1 MFNLYDNLQPGSF
14 RACYADTDSMCL
26 ALTRSIKVEENDDLE
41 TRLRKIFDP
50 IVRPDRRDVWEQ
62 TWRDWFVTTTD
73 VEDQRKPGKLKGELS
88 YHMNHMIYYICS
100 GIQFRKGVF
109 RGLESKMLYCLQ
121 FCEQNKKDWDER
133 CST

>member
-1 MFNLYDNLQPGSF
+1 MFYLYDNLQPGSF

-26 ALTRSIKVEENDDLE
+26 ALTRSIKVDENDDLE

-73 VEDQRKPGKLKGELS
+73 VEDQRKPGKLKGE
-88 YHMNHMIYYICS
+88 
-100 GIQFRKGVF
+100 
-109 RGLESKMLYCLQ
+109 
-121 FCEQNKKDWDER
+121 
-133 CST
+133 

>member
-1 MFNLYDNLQPGSF
+1 MFYLYDNLQPGSF

-50 IVRPDRRDVWEQ
+50 IVRPDRRNVWEQ

-73 VEDQRKPGKLKGELS
+73 VEDQRKPGKLKGE
-88 YHMNHMIYYICS
+88 
-100 GIQFRKGVF
+100 
-109 RGLESKMLYCLQ
+109 
-121 FCEQNKKDWDER
+121 
-133 CST
+133 

>member
-1 MFNLYDNLQPGSF
+1 MTFNFSFMFYLYDNLQPGSF

-73 VEDQRKPGKLKGELS
+73 VEDQRKPGKLKGE
-88 YHMNHMIYYICS
+88 
-100 GIQFRKGVF
+100 
-109 RGLESKMLYCLQ
+109 
-121 FCEQNKKDWDER
+121 
-133 CST
+133 

>member
-1 MFNLYDNLQPGSF
+1 MALYFSFMFYLYDNLQPGSF

-50 IVRPDRRDVWEQ
+50 IVRPDRRNVWEQ

-73 VEDQRKPGKLKGELS
+73 VEDQRKPGKLKGE
-88 YHMNHMIYYICS
+88 
-100 GIQFRKGVF
+100 
-109 RGLESKMLYCLQ
+109 
-121 FCEQNKKDWDER
+121 
-133 CST
+133 